1 MLVKKNLEFS
11 DRHTNS
17 TNSIRFLMCFFGG
30 WGGVGDQFINLY
42 AEQSG
47 IPAQIFIFKNC
58 ITILMNP
65 NLLKK
70 SIK

>member
-17 TNSIRFLMCFFGG
+17 TNSIRFLMCFFFGG
-30 WGGVGDQFINLY
+30 GGMGDQFINLY